1 MSTIEEDSC
10 SGSSSPGHD
19 GRCGE
24 AVQQGAERGVKVEL
38 GDGQSPVV
46 YSGVQSSAVSKLH
59 KLLDIL
65 CHWLTYGLR

>member
-10 SGSSSPGHD
+10 SGLSSPGHD

-24 AVQQGAERGVKVEL
+24 AVQQGAERGVKVVL
-38 GDGQSPVV
+38 GGGQSPVV
-46 YSGVQSSAVSKLH
+46 YSGVQSSAVSQLD

-65 CHWLTYGLR
+65 CHWLTDGSR